1 MFTFTLH
8 YVYFQV
14 LVMCLAAEIVA
25 CFAWYSDE
33 LCRWKSC
40 GGSPSLC
47 VTDMAPPFLLSL
59 CAADSRKKNRSE
71 MRGENRETEWESS
84 RCDDIMCTAAKLQ
97 QHWNKGS
104 HSHTAVQNPH
114 LTLDMYSF
122 THTRIFTWFP
132 LLIWGFIEFQSWFIL
147 QY

>member
-1 MFTFTLH
+1 MKSELKQHKNHVAYANLHSVISDQKSTVLFVDVCLFSYKFVFTFTLH

-71 MRGENRETEWESS
+71 MRGENRETE
-84 RCDDIMCTAAKLQ
+84 
-97 QHWNKGS
+97 
-104 HSHTAVQNPH
+104 
-114 LTLDMYSF
+114 
-122 THTRIFTWFP
+122 
-132 LLIWGFIEFQSWFIL
+132 
-147 QY
+147 